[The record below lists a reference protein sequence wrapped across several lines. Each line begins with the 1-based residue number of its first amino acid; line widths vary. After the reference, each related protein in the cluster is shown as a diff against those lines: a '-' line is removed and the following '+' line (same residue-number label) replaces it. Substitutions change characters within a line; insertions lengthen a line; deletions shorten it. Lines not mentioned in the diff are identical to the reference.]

1 MEAKTTG
8 TVISVTKQWWLK
20 INTKP
25 FRANTWDGAI
35 FPHVIK
41 IKYTVEGQEY
51 VCRKWIPAR
60 MSPPSIGTQVTVF
73 YSSCKPE
80 KTHVQ
85 IDGL

>member
-1 MEAKTTG
+1 MEMKTTG
-8 TVISVTKQWWLK
+8 TVVSVTKQWWLK

-25 FRANTWDGAI
+25 IRANTWDGAI

-60 MSPPSIGTQVTVF
+60 MSPPSIGAKATVF
-73 YSSCKPE
+73 YHSGKPDKARVE
-80 KTHVQ
+80 ME
-85 IDGL
+85 GL